1 MCRADDSGH
10 SGSFFEEHMSQL
22 SWLKGKRGEWYL
34 VVQAALFVLLLFG
47 PRSLPGQSAPN
58 LPWPWFVLLAGAI
71 LFLVGIVL
79 SVCGTLSL
87 GKNLSPLP
95 YPKEQGRLVVSGVY
109 RIVRH
114 PIYSG
119 VIFIAFGWGM
129 WLESWPVIGY
139 ALLILIFFDIK
150 SRREEFWL
158 AEKYPEYAAYRK
170 RVRKLI
176 PFVW

>member
-1 MCRADDSGH
+1 
-10 SGSFFEEHMSQL
+10 MSYPL
-22 SWLKGKRGEWYL
+22 WWRGKRGEWYL
-34 VVQAALFVLLLFG
+34 VVQAALFALLLFG
-47 PRSLPGQSAPN
+47 PRTLPGVTTPTA
-58 LPWPWFVLLAGAI
+58 PWPWFVLLAGAI

-95 YPKEQGRLVVSGVY
+95 CPKEQGHLVVSGVY

-119 VIFIAFGWGM
+119 IIFMAFGWGM
-129 WLESWPVIGY
+129 WLESWVVVGY

-158 AEKYPEYAAYRK
+158 AEKFPEYAAYRR

>member
-1 MCRADDSGH
+1 
-10 SGSFFEEHMSQL
+10 MSQL
-22 SWLKGKRGEWYL
+22 SWLQGKRGEWYL
-34 VVQAALFVLLLFG
+34 VLQTALFVLLVFG
-47 PRSLPGQSAPN
+47 PRFLPGQTS
-58 LPWPWFVLLAGAI
+58 LITPWPWFVLLAGVV
-71 LFLVGIVL
+71 LFLVGFL
-79 SVCGTLSL
+79 LAACGAVSL

-95 YPKEQGRLVVSGVY
+95 HPKEQSGLVVSGVY

-119 VIFIAFGWGM
+119 ITFMALGWGL
-129 WLESWPVIGY
+129 WLESWLVIGY

-170 RVRKLI
+170 RVHKLI